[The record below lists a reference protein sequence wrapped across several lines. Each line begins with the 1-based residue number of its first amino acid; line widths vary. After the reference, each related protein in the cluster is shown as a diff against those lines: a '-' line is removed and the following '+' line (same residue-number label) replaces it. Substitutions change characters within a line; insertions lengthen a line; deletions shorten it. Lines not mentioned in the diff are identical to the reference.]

1 MRSSISLQKRSCT
14 IRLSR
19 KKCPPNSWR
28 AKVRGIFECTILG
41 ACQSKANSRRAV
53 AGGRFIKSQAAL
65 EFERDALI
73 QIRHALKNRNPIGG
87 DVGIEVTIWYRSK
100 RSDLSPELV
109 FDCLQKAGV
118 LFNDRQIREYSA
130 RKEWDKTRP
139 RAQLTVYPLED

>member
-1 MRSSISLQKRSCT
+1 M
-14 IRLSR
+14 
-19 KKCPPNSWR
+19 
-28 AKVRGIFECTILG
+28 RGIFECTILG

-73 QIRHALKNRNPIGG
+73 QIKHAFKGRNPIGG

-139 RAQLTVYPLED
+139 RVQLTVYPLED